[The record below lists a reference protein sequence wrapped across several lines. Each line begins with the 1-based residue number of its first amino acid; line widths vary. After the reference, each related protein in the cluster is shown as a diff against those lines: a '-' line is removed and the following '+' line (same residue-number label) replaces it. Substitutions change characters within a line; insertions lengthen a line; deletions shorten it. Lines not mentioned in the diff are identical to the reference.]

1 MWSCSRP
8 RVGER
13 SGQQRPSV
21 GPPGAGVVAS
31 RVRRAPGNRPEA
43 TGLTRQGLDR
53 NQLGAVLVAV
63 QPTSTVPGNTARGG
77 TRRYEAFA
85 ASFP

>member
-13 SGQQRPSV
+13 RGQQRPSV

-53 NQLGAVLVAV
+53 NQLGACWSNPHRLSPATL
-63 QPTSTVPGNTARGG
+63 PAAER
-77 TRRYEAFA
+77 RRYEAFA